1 MLKLLVRHKLKT
13 EISQNVWVRVNR
25 PRELRNYRHTNAAE
39 AHQPRVLYNF
49 MEMEG
54 FASILLPDQFGFE
67 DDNKQILGTSF
78 LADALCLPACI

>member
-1 MLKLLVRHKLKT
+1 
-13 EISQNVWVRVNR
+13 
-25 PRELRNYRHTNAAE
+25 
-39 AHQPRVLYNF
+39 

-78 LADALCLPACI
+78 LADALCLPAYI